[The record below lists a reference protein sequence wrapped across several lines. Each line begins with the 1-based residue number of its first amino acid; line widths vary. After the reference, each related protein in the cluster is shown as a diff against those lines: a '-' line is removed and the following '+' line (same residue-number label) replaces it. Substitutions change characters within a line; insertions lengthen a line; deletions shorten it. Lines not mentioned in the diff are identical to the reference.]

1 MGMSL
6 PSHQAELCSRD
17 IDIEFVDEA
26 VVVIDAAQSIKIRV
40 LRKNINSLYRFKI
53 YFESVS
59 DSGIEVG
66 AWTHNITFYPGDD
79 HIELSWP
86 LYIAPS
92 TVSGIYQF
100 SFVLETD
107 SERTRLVKQL
117 VLLQR
122 PLRLGSLSRR
132 ARQVRLFSML
142 GFLAALPSDPI
153 HH

>member
-6 PSHQAELCSRD
+6 LRHQAELCSCD

-26 VVVIDAAQSIKIRV
+26 VIVIDAEQFIKIRV
-40 LRKNINSLYRFKI
+40 SRNNANLLYRFKI

-132 ARQVRLFSML
+132 ARQVRLFSMM
-142 GFLAALPSDPI
+142 GFLTALPSDPI